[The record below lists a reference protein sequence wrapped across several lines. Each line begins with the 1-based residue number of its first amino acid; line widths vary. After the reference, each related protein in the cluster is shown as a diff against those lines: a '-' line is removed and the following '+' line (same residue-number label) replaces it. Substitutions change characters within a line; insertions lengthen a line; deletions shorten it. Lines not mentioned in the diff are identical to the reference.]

1 MSSVVVTAYVRPQR
15 EYQAISVIK
24 EFPGVLGWMK
34 FEGTGYDHTDRVL
47 RFEAVL
53 GPEADAEKFIELF
66 ARAATSKTIADVLI
80 FKAPVEAEKRAFTF

>member
-15 EYQAISVIK
+15 EYQVIAAIK
-24 EFPGVLGWMK
+24 DAPGVLGWMK

-47 RFEAVL
+47 RFEVVL
-53 GPEADAEKFIELF
+53 GADADVDRFTELF

-80 FKAPVEAEKRAFTF
+80 FKTPADADKRAFTF